1 MFRGIQKPLNCGEE
15 NKEPH
20 SQHNTSKANNLTEES
35 KKWNKDTLTP
45 MNIS

>member
-1 MFRGIQKPLNCGEE
+1 MFRRIQRPVNGGEE
-15 NKEPH
+15 NKVPH

-35 KKWNKDTLTP
+35 KKWRKDTLTP